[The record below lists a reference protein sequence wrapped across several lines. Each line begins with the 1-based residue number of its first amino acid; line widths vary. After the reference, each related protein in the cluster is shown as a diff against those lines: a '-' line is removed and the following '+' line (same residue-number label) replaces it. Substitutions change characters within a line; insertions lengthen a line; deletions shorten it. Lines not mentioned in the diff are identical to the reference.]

1 MNTQASR
8 SIKKSLTPSQARKI
22 ARTIV
27 AQDPS
32 FEVVVKNT
40 SLCPIGIESN
50 NEPHFYSLATSILS
64 QQLSTKA
71 ASTIIQRVE
80 TAAGGIT
87 PKKIASMKESQLR
100 AAGASGAKVRSL
112 TELSETFLDRKSPV
126 HRLHTLNDEEIEDAL
141 LPLFGIGRWTIEMF
155 LMFKLGRIDVWPVGD
170 LGVRRGWEKI
180 HRMRSE
186 ITPKKLDLLG
196 EKFSPYRS
204 HVAWYCWRGTELL

>member
-1 MNTQASR
+1 MNTQASH
-8 SIKKSLTPSQARKI
+8 SIKKSLTTSQARKI

-32 FEVVVKNT
+32 FEVVVKNS
-40 SLCPIGIESN
+40 SLCPIGLERN

-126 HRLHTLNDEEIEDAL
+126 HRLHTLNDEEIEEAL
-141 LPLFGIGRWTIEMF
+141 LPLYGIGRWTIEMF
-155 LMFKLGRIDVWPVGD
+155 LMFKLGRIDIWPVGD

>member
-1 MNTQASR
+1 MNTQASH
-8 SIKKSLTPSQARKI
+8 SIKKSLTTSQARKI

-32 FEVVVKNT
+32 FEVVVKNS
-40 SLCPIGIESN
+40 SLCPIGLERN

-100 AAGASGAKVRSL
+100 AAGASSAKVRSL

-126 HRLHTLNDEEIEDAL
+126 HRLHTLNDEEIEEAL

-180 HRMRSE
+180 HRMRSD

>member
-1 MNTQASR
+1 MNTQASH

-32 FEVVVKNT
+32 FEEVVKNS

-126 HRLHTLNDEEIEDAL
+126 HRLHTLTDKEIEEAL

>member
-1 MNTQASR
+1 MNTQASH
-8 SIKKSLTPSQARKI
+8 SIKKSLTTSQARKI

-32 FEVVVKNT
+32 FEVVVKNS
-40 SLCPIGIESN
+40 SLCPIGLERN

-71 ASTIIQRVE
+71 ASTIIQRIE

-87 PKKIASMKESQLR
+87 PKKIASMKGSQLR

-126 HRLHTLNDEEIEDAL
+126 HRLHTLNDEEIEEAL

-186 ITPKKLDLLG
+186 IAPKKLDLLG

>member
-1 MNTQASR
+1 MNTQASH
-8 SIKKSLTPSQARKI
+8 SIKKSLTTSQARKI

-32 FEVVVKNT
+32 FEVVVKNS
-40 SLCPIGIESN
+40 SLCPIGLESN

-186 ITPKKLDLLG
+186 IAPKKLDLLG

>member
-1 MNTQASR
+1 MTLDVAA
-8 SIKKSLTPSQARKI
+8 IKKDFPILT
-22 ARTIV
+22 
-27 AQDPS
+27 
-32 FEVVVKNT
+32 
-40 SLCPIGIESN
+40 
-50 NEPHFYSLATSILS
+50 
-64 QQLSTKA
+64 
-71 ASTIIQRVE
+71 
-80 TAAGGIT
+80 
-87 PKKIASMKESQLR
+87 KKIASMKESQLR

-126 HRLHTLNDEEIEDAL
+126 HRLHTLNDEEIEEAL

-186 ITPKKLDLLG
+186 IAPKKLDLLG

>member
-1 MNTQASR
+1 MNTQASH
-8 SIKKSLTPSQARKI
+8 SIKKSLTTSQARKI

-32 FEVVVKNT
+32 FEVVVKNS
-40 SLCPIGIESN
+40 SLCPIGLERN

-126 HRLHTLNDEEIEDAL
+126 HRLHTLNDEEIEEAL

>member
-1 MNTQASR
+1 MNTQVSH

-32 FEVVVKNT
+32 FEEVVKNS

>member
-1 MNTQASR
+1 MNTQASH
-8 SIKKSLTPSQARKI
+8 SIKKSLTTSQARKI

-32 FEVVVKNT
+32 FEVVVKNS
-40 SLCPIGIESN
+40 SLCPIGLERN
-50 NEPHFYSLATSILS
+50 NEPYFYSLATSILS

-126 HRLHTLNDEEIEDAL
+126 HRLHTLNDEEIEEAL

-180 HRMRSE
+180 HRMRSD

>member
-1 MNTQASR
+1 MNTQASH
-8 SIKKSLTPSQARKI
+8 SIKKSLTTSQARKI

-32 FEVVVKNT
+32 FEVVVKNS
-40 SLCPIGIESN
+40 SLCPIGLERN

-71 ASTIIQRVE
+71 ASTIIQRIE

-126 HRLHTLNDEEIEDAL
+126 HRLHTLNDEEIEEAL

-186 ITPKKLDLLG
+186 IAPKKLDLLG

>member
-1 MNTQASR
+1 MNTQASH

-32 FEVVVKNT
+32 FEEVVKNS

-100 AAGASGAKVRSL
+100 AAGASGAKVRSI

-126 HRLHTLNDEEIEDAL
+126 HRLRTLNDEEIEDAL

>member
-1 MNTQASR
+1 MNTQASH
-8 SIKKSLTPSQARKI
+8 SIKKSLTTSQARKI

-32 FEVVVKNT
+32 FEVVVKNS

-126 HRLHTLNDEEIEDAL
+126 HRLHTLNDEEIEEAL
-141 LPLFGIGRWTIEMF
+141 LPLYGIGRWTIEMF
-155 LMFKLGRIDVWPVGD
+155 LMFKLGRIDIWPVGD

>member
-32 FEVVVKNT
+32 FEVVVKNS

-204 HVAWYCWRGTELL
+204 HVAWYCWRGTELV

>member
-1 MNTQASR
+1 MNTQASH
-8 SIKKSLTPSQARKI
+8 SIKKSLTTSQARKI

-32 FEVVVKNT
+32 FEVVVKNS
-40 SLCPIGIESN
+40 SLCPIGLERN

-126 HRLHTLNDEEIEDAL
+126 HRLHTLNDEEIEEAL
-141 LPLFGIGRWTIEMF
+141 LPLYGIGRWTIEMF
-155 LMFKLGRIDVWPVGD
+155 LMFKLGRIDIWPVGD

-180 HRMRSE
+180 HRMRSD

>member
-1 MNTQASR
+1 MNTQASH
-8 SIKKSLTPSQARKI
+8 SIKKTLTTSQARKI

-27 AQDPS
+27 TQDPS
-32 FEVVVKNT
+32 FEVVVNKS
-40 SLCPIGIESN
+40 SLCPIGYEIN
-50 NEPHFYSLATSILS
+50 DEPHFYSLATSILS

-80 TAAGGIT
+80 LAAGGIT
-87 PKKIASMKESQLR
+87 PKKIAAMKENQLR

-112 TELSETFLDRKSPV
+112 TELSELFLNRKSQV
-126 HRLHTLNDEEIEDAL
+126 HHLHKLSDDEIEDIL

-155 LMFKLGRIDVWPVGD
+155 LMFKLGRVDVWPVGD

-180 HRMRSE
+180 HRLRSE
-186 ITPKKLDLLG
+186 ITPKKLELLG

>member
-1 MNTQASR
+1 MNTQASH
-8 SIKKSLTPSQARKI
+8 SIKKSLTTSQARKI

-32 FEVVVKNT
+32 FEVVVKNS
-40 SLCPIGIESN
+40 SLCPIGLESN

-87 PKKIASMKESQLR
+87 PKKIASMKESRLR

-126 HRLHTLNDEEIEDAL
+126 HRLHTLNDEEIEEAL

>member
-1 MNTQASR
+1 MNTQASH

-32 FEVVVKNT
+32 FEEVVKNS

-87 PKKIASMKESQLR
+87 PKKIASMKESRLR

-155 LMFKLGRIDVWPVGD
+155 LMFKLGRIDIWPVGD

>member
-27 AQDPS
+27 AQDPF
-32 FEVVVKNT
+32 FEEVVKNS

>member
-1 MNTQASR
+1 MNTQVSH

-32 FEVVVKNT
+32 FEVVVKNS
-40 SLCPIGIESN
+40 SLCHIGIESN

-126 HRLHTLNDEEIEDAL
+126 HRLHTLNDEEIEEAL

-186 ITPKKLDLLG
+186 IAPKKLDLLG